1 MSTKGFS
8 SDYVFREVRRSVASA
23 NGKTKIYAGVGF
35 DVPGSPRDDADTVYQ
50 ATRKALEAG
59 ASGVV
64 ASREYEEMQLDHLRA
79 FGRAAR
85 EGA

>member
-1 MSTKGFS
+1 
-8 SDYVFREVRRSVASA
+8 VASA

-35 DVPGSPRDDADTVYQ
+35 DVPGSPRDTPESVYQ

-64 ASREYEEMQLDHLRA
+64 ASREYEEMRLENLEA
-79 FGRAAR
+79 FGRAVR
-85 EGA
+85 EGAG